1 MECIKSD
8 NVVGFYDVM
17 ESSKNYYLVQ
27 ELCDG
32 GDLSSIM
39 KAGQTVNQPQAKE
52 YLLQICNGF
61 LALVREGIIHRY
73 FIGLQLRDLK
83 PANIM
88 MKGNKL
94 KIGDFGFAKK
104 TQTASKISNQTIVGT
119 PLYMSLQI
127 LKSLPY
133 SSKCDIWALGFIFY
147 EMLHGYPPW
156 NGKSQ
161 YDLINK
167 IESRPL

>member
-1 MECIKSD
+1 MI
-8 NVVGFYDVM
+8 
-17 ESSKNYYLVQ
+17 
-27 ELCDG
+27 
-32 GDLSSIM
+32 
-39 KAGQTVNQPQAKE
+39 
-52 YLLQICNGF
+52 
-61 LALVREGIIHRY
+61 
-73 FIGLQLRDLK
+73 
-83 PANIM
+83 
-88 MKGNKL
+88 KGNKL

-104 TQTASKISNQTIVGT
+104 TETGSKVSNQTIVGT

-133 SSKCDIWALGFIFY
+133 SSKCDIWALGFIYF

-167 IESRPL
+167 IESKPL